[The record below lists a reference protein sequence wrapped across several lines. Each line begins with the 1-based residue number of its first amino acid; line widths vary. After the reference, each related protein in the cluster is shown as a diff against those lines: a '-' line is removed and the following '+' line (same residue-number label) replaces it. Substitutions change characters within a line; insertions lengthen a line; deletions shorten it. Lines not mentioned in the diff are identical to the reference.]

1 MEPASDFYSLSLPEK
16 ETQEFF
22 IQSEQD
28 GLFFGVDFLQH
39 FLKNSNFKDQS
50 VTTYLQDGDCILEG
64 QTCLKVNL
72 KDKTLKKEDLLSIV
86 SYLSGA
92 YTLLSCF
99 TEKNF
104 DFSIMASSTPDFSLS
119 EWEKKAILKS
129 GCLIQKCPENI
140 CFYPKDVIQAL
151 NKGEK
156 QIILSNLKMS
166 KEEIKTILR
175 DLPSSVT
182 ASLHGSFIPS
192 DLEKF
197 SAFKLNSVWPVCL
210 QGFFPLLKMK
220 IVEEVY

>member
-1 MEPASDFYSLSLPEK
+1 MEPASNFSPLSLSEK
-16 ETQEFF
+16 ETQEFS

-28 GLFFGVDFLQH
+28 GLFFGLDFLQD

-50 VTTYLQDGDCILEG
+50 VTAYLQDGNCILEG

-72 KDKTLKKEDLLSIV
+72 TDKTLKKGELLSIV

-104 DFSIMASSTPDFSLS
+104 DFSIMASSTPGFPFS
-119 EWEKKAILKS
+119 EWEEKAILKS
-129 GCLIQKCPENI
+129 GCLVQKCLENI
-140 CFYPKDVIQAL
+140 CFHPENAVQTL

-166 KEEIKTILR
+166 KEKIKDILR
-175 DLPSSVT
+175 DLPPSVT
-182 ASLHGSFIPS
+182 ASLQGSFLPS
-192 DLEKF
+192 DLEEF
-197 SAFKLNSVWPVCL
+197 STFKLDSVWPVCL
-210 QGFFPLLKMK
+210 QGFFPCLKMK
-220 IVEEVY
+220 IIEEVY